1 MRTFRTLCFVTLACA
16 ALPLSACVSGG
27 SSSGGSLSLEQQVQ
41 QHDVQLRQMQPSQ
54 ADAWNQIQALRQEL
68 NTMKGQMDDLNNA
81 GGARALVDRVN
92 RHDEALRQVER
103 SMALN
108 LNLGE
113 APSAASSGAPAAV
126 PAAPL
131 GQAAPSTQ
139 TALQTPSYG
148 QPSYGQP
155 AYGQAGAAGAAG
167 SVAAGSTG
175 YAAAVPEGVQPYGGQ
190 AAAAAQAPAA
200 APAGSN
206 WGQPSPQPQPQV
218 QAPQKDISLALYDAG
233 VNAYNARKYDEA
245 QRSFA
250 DFLKNYKSH
259 NLAPEAQFYMAE
271 CYFQRN
277 QYADAAL
284 AYDKVIKDYPKSSSA
299 PGAYLKQGIS
309 FSKLNQGAAS
319 KARLEELIKKYPNSP
334 EAARA
339 KTFLKTNK

>member
-113 APSAASSGAPAAV
+113 APSATSA
-126 PAAPL
+126 AAPVAPMS
-131 GQAAPSTQ
+131 QATPSTQ

-148 QPSYGQP
+148 QP
-155 AYGQAGAAGAAG
+155 AYGQAAL
-167 SVAAGSTG
+167 V
-175 YAAAVPEGVQPYGGQ
+175 
-190 AAAAAQAPAA
+190 AQAV
-200 APAGSN
+200 G
-206 WGQPSPQPQPQV
+206 
-218 QAPQKDISLALYDAG
+218 
-233 VNAYNARKYDEA
+233 
-245 QRSFA
+245 
-250 DFLKNYKSH
+250 
-259 NLAPEAQFYMAE
+259 
-271 CYFQRN
+271 
-277 QYADAAL
+277 
-284 AYDKVIKDYPKSSSA
+284 
-299 PGAYLKQGIS
+299 
-309 FSKLNQGAAS
+309 KLV
-319 KARLEELIKKYPNSP
+319 
-334 EAARA
+334 
-339 KTFLKTNK
+339 